1 MNRYEKRDIFTHQD
15 YLDSCSKFNPEENKY
30 IVETAGFVPLEV
42 KMKQF
47 EQNGIIAQFQQQD
60 FTSHDLREIY
70 LNPDFD
76 ITPEDDFED
85 IQDIIAARNDFINE
99 IKSKKLESQAIEGKA
114 GTQEPEKNPPAADK
128 EEK

>member
-1 MNRYEKRDIFTHQD
+1 MNRYEKRDTFTHKD

-85 IQDIIAARNDFINE
+85 IQNIIAARNDFINE
-99 IKSKKLESQAIEGKA
+99 IKLKKQESQAVEGSA
-114 GTQEPEKNPPAADK
+114 GTQEPEKNPPTADT
-128 EEK
+128 EE